1 MSKNIDINIF
11 ENSETISKRIKN
23 IRKYYKMNQQD
34 FAKEL
39 GILQS
44 TLSEIERGNVNPQ
57 FKTLQLLGDMIGRSN
72 LEWLLYGKTE
82 IIKTDEW
89 NKTRIN
95 NLLLKLN
102 PNELKFCREWL
113 ELYVNSLKKNKK

>member
-113 ELYVNSLKKNKK
+113 ELYVNSLKKDKK

>member
-1 MSKNIDINIF
+1 MNINIF

-44 TLSEIERGNVNPQ
+44 TLSEIERGNVSPQ
-57 FKTLQLLGDMIGRSN
+57 FKTLQLLGDMIGRS
-72 LEWLLYGKTE
+72 
-82 IIKTDEW
+82 I
-89 NKTRIN
+89 
-95 NLLLKLN
+95 
-102 PNELKFCREWL
+102 
-113 ELYVNSLKKNKK
+113 

>member
-113 ELYVNSLKKNKK
+113 ELYVNSLKKNKQ

>member
-82 IIKTDEW
+82 TIKTDEW

-95 NLLLKLN
+95 NLLIKLN
-102 PNELKFCREWL
+102 ADELKFCREWL
-113 ELYVNSLKKNKK
+113 ELYVNSLKKK

>member
-1 MSKNIDINIF
+1 MDKNIDINIF

-82 IIKTDEW
+82 VIKTDEW

-95 NLLLKLN
+95 NLLIKLN
-102 PNELKFCREWL
+102 VDELKFCREWL

>member
-1 MSKNIDINIF
+1 MNINIF

-44 TLSEIERGNVNPQ
+44 TLSEIERGNVSPQ

-82 IIKTDEW
+82 TIKTDEW

-95 NLLLKLN
+95 NLLIKLN
-102 PNELKFCREWL
+102 ENELKFCREWL
-113 ELYVNSLKKNKK
+113 ELYVNSLKTKKK

>member
-1 MSKNIDINIF
+1 MNINIF

-34 FAKEL
+34 FAKEI

-44 TLSEIERGNVNPQ
+44 TLSEIERGNVSPQ

-82 IIKTDEW
+82 TIKTDEW

-95 NLLLKLN
+95 NLLIKLN
-102 PNELKFCREWL
+102 ENELKFCREWL
-113 ELYVNSLKKNKK
+113 ELYVNSLKKK

>member
-1 MSKNIDINIF
+1 MNINIF

-34 FAKEL
+34 FAKEI

-44 TLSEIERGNVNPQ
+44 TLSEIERGNVSPQ

-72 LEWLLYGKTE
+72 LEWLLDDDIDLASFDIVDMNNRLKNIPRIYEKIYEHGIYPTE
-82 IIKTDEW
+82 QEI
-89 NKTRIN
+89 
-95 NLLLKLN
+95 
-102 PNELKFCREWL
+102 ELIERD
-113 ELYVNSLKKNKK
+113 Y

>member
-1 MSKNIDINIF
+1 MTVRTMNINIF

-82 IIKTDEW
+82 VIKTDEW

-95 NLLLKLN
+95 NLLIKLN
-102 PNELKFCREWL
+102 ADELKFCREWL
-113 ELYVNSLKKNKK
+113 ELYVNSLKKK

>member
-1 MSKNIDINIF
+1 MKTTDVTIF
-11 ENSETISKRIKN
+11 ENSETISNRIKS
-23 IRKYYKMNQQD
+23 IRKYYKMNQKEL
-34 FAKEL
+34 AKEL

-82 IIKTDEW
+82 IIKTNEW
-89 NKTRIN
+89 NKARIN

-102 PNELKFCREWL
+102 ANELKFCREWL
-113 ELYVNSLKKNKK
+113 ELYVNSLKKK

>member
-1 MSKNIDINIF
+1 MKNIDVDIF

-34 FAKEL
+34 FAKEI

-44 TLSEIERGNVNPQ
+44 TLSEIERGNVSPQ

-82 IIKTDEW
+82 TIKTDEW

-95 NLLLKLN
+95 NLLIKLN
-102 PNELKFCREWL
+102 ADELKFCREWL
-113 ELYVNSLKKNKK
+113 ELYVNSLKKK

>member
-102 PNELKFCREWL
+102 SNELKFCREWL